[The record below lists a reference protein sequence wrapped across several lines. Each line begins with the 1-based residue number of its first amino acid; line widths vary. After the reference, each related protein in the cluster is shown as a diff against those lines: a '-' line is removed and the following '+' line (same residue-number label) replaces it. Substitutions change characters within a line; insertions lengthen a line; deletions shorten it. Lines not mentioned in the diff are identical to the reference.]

1 MSCIIKS
8 LEFNDYY
15 LKEYK
20 SFRQVWTKVKN
31 NALILDINEA
41 AQIQVKINQKS
52 EIITNK

>member
-41 AQIQVKINQKS
+41 AQIQVRLNQKS